1 MRRNLM
7 IALTALTLAS
17 ALPAAAG
24 AAAKEGKAQIVATVS
39 FRTAPNTS
47 SSVVRYLKP
56 GESVALLEKTND
68 YWWKVRESGGQ
79 TGYVSSKSTYVK
91 LISAPA
97 EEADSGSGAGA
108 KVNAVIVSSVSFRE
122 APSTSGA
129 RIRYLQ
135 ANEKVTVTAKVNSYW
150 YAVTDADGKVGYVS
164 SSSSYIKLTGPI
176 PDAPSGG
183 SSGGNAG
190 AGSGGSGSDTGS
202 GTGSGGGSSSGGG
215 GGSGSNAGSGGSGSS
230 GSSASSGGSG
240 GSGSNAGSGTDTSNP
255 GGTMDAVAKAEAVI
269 EAGLKYLGTPY
280 EYGSDRNTTAT
291 FDCSDFVRQAFKDAL
306 GVTLPADS
314 ASQGAYVRE
323 RSSVAT
329 DWRQLKRGDLMF
341 FMDYKGTSASLY
353 ASKQPFSTK
362 ISHVGIY
369 LGDGK
374 ILQTYSKTSG
384 GVRIDSIA
392 GKHWEYRFL
401 FGGSA
406 L

>member
-39 FRTAPNTS
+39 FRTAPSTS

-68 YWWKVRESGGQ
+68 YWWKVRESGGR
-79 TGYVSSKSTYVK
+79 TGYVSSRSTYVK

-97 EEADSGSGAGA
+97 EEADSGASANA
-108 KVNAVIVSSVSFRE
+108 NANAVIVSSVSFRE
-122 APSTSGA
+122 APSASGA
-129 RIRYLQ
+129 RIRYLK

-150 YAVTDADGKVGYVS
+150 YAVTDSDGKAGYVS

-176 PDAPSGG
+176 PDASSGG

-190 AGSGGSGSDTGS
+190 TGSGGNGSSSGGSGSGS
-202 GTGSGGGSSSGGG
+202 D
-215 GGSGSNAGSGGSGSS
+215 
-230 GSSASSGGSG
+230 
-240 GSGSNAGSGTDTSNP
+240 SGTDTSGP
-255 GGTMDAVAKAEAVI
+255 GGTLDAAAKAEAVI

-280 EYGSDRNTTAT
+280 EYGSDRNTTTT

-306 GVTLPADS
+306 GVTLPGDS

-323 RSSVAT
+323 RSAVTT

-341 FMDYKGTSASLY
+341 FMDYKGTNSSLY
-353 ASKQPFSTK
+353 ANKQPFTSK

>member
-97 EEADSGSGAGA
+97 EEADAGSGAGA

-176 PDAPSGG
+176 PDAPSGE
-183 SSGGNAG
+183 SSGGN
-190 AGSGGSGSDTGS
+190 GSNSGGPGGSGSDSGS
-202 GTGSGGGSSSGGG
+202 GTGSGGGS
-215 GGSGSNAGSGGSGSS
+215 
-230 GSSASSGGSG
+230 SSGGSG

-280 EYGSDRNTTAT
+280 EYGSDRNTTTT

-329 DWRQLKRGDLMF
+329 DWKQLKRGDLMF